1 MVSFHHYCV
10 LYRNNF
16 SSPNLLLAP
25 LLIQVTMDIRA
36 KKNGVF
42 VEGLVSEQ
50 GEISVGADLYKMDT
64 SATAAPAKQEK
75 AAEPKAEKA
84 APAAAAPKAEKM
96 TVPVPIMGESITSGV
111 LSSWAVKVGDSVPAD
126 HVVATVET
134 DKVSTVR

>member
-1 MVSFHHYCV
+1 
-10 LYRNNF
+10 
-16 SSPNLLLAP
+16 
-25 LLIQVTMDIRA
+25 MDIRA

-84 APAAAAPKAEKM
+84 AEPKAEKAAPAAAAPKAEKV